1 MKQYFTGFFTAFCLT
16 ASAFLFLGAQNN
28 DLGDVI
34 VRSLKV
40 IDDEGNEVVTLAS
53 YKLGGFIWVWNNRG
67 SQAVEMSVD
76 GNSGGYFRANDIE
89 GKSKVEVRAG
99 GNDSRGGLIETY
111 NATGAMTSYLGTG
124 KSGIG
129 ILRTFNDSGVET
141 GYFGTSKDRDGMVVL
156 SDQNGQIGWSVDG
169 KQKLMYEP

>member
-53 YKLGGFIWVWNNRG
+53 YKLGGFIWVWNSRG
-67 SQAVEMSVD
+67 AQAVEMSVD
-76 GNSGGYFRANDIE
+76 GNSGGYFRANDIG
-89 GKSKVEVRAG
+89 GKSQVEVRDG

-141 GYFGTSKDRDGMVVL
+141 GYFGTSKDRDGMVIL
-156 SDQNGQIGWSVDG
+156 SDQNGQIGWSVNG
-169 KQKLMYEP
+169 KQ

>member
-16 ASAFLFLGAQNN
+16 TSAFLFLAARNN

-40 IDDEGNEVVTLAS
+40 VDDEGDEVVTLAS
-53 YKLGGFIWVWNNRG
+53 YELGGFIWVWNSKG

-76 GNSGGYFRANDIE
+76 GNSGGYIRANDVE

-99 GNDSRGGLIETY
+99 GNISRGGLIETY
-111 NATGAMTSYLGTG
+111 NEIGSMTSYLGTG

-129 ILRTFNDSGVET
+129 ILRTFNDSGEET
-141 GYFGTSKDRDGMVVL
+141 GYFGTSKNMDGMVVL
-156 SDQNGQIGWSVDG
+156 SDQNGQIGWSVNG
-169 KQKLMYEP
+169 RQ